1 MIKAKCVRK
10 DRDKSGNII
19 GYELIDEKGQLGYF
33 KSDAL
38 KRNILSG
45 DIDVIN
51 LKLTTDN
58 KLVDKKEDD
67 LTDLVNKVKESEEA
81 KNNILY
87 KRYKN
92 TLEDI
97 GVDIVGAFYVPYEYR
112 WYRDKSVI
120 HSDGKTGGIELV
132 LKQLL
137 ENPKQFI
144 GNFGYCGTEG
154 VVTRNTAGDFFVRL
168 PILILHKDGMLKTIM
183 FYEVEYS
190 NEFRVWASEIPFNLE
205 EKLCERELKKNS
217 NARYPQPLYKN
228 RESYSDRRGYK
239 IATMTSKGKI
249 AKIDLESYLT
259 KGESKKLGK
268 MLVDSDIHYWISEY
282 TYNNIFKTAYN
293 NACKYSEYQDL
304 LDKFKVV
311 TADASAALTVII
323 GIEMFIPGLFF
334 ACAGLFIAL
343 IPVGFIL
350 NKMDESSEKLYAKI
364 DEIKGKMNGDNK

>member
-1 MIKAKCVRK
+1 MIKAKCIRK
-10 DRDKSGNII
+10 DRDKNGNIT

-33 KSDAL
+33 KADAL

-45 DIDVIN
+45 NIEVIN
-51 LKLTTDN
+51 LKLTADN

-67 LTDLVNKVKESEEA
+67 LSDLVKRVKESEEA
-81 KNNILY
+81 KNSVLY
-87 KRYKN
+87 NRYKN

-97 GVDIVGAFYVPYEYR
+97 GVDIVGALYVPYEYR
-112 WYRDKSVI
+112 WSRDKSVI
-120 HSDGKTGGIELV
+120 HNDGNVNSVEIV

-144 GNFGYCGTEG
+144 GHFGYCGAEG

-190 NEFRVWASEIPFNLE
+190 NEFLVWANEVPFNLE
-205 EKLCERELKKNS
+205 EILCERELKKNS
-217 NARYPQPLYKN
+217 NARYPQPLGKN
-228 RESYSDRRGYK
+228 RESYDDRRGYK

-268 MLVDSDIHYWISEY
+268 MLIDSDIHYWISEY
-282 TYNNIFKTAYN
+282 TYNNIFKAAYS
-293 NACKYSEYQDL
+293 NACKYSEYRDI
-304 LDKFKVV
+304 LDKFKVI
-311 TADASAALTVII
+311 TADASAALTII
-323 GIEMFIPGLFF
+323 VGMELFIPGLFF
-334 ACAGLFIAL
+334 ACVGLIVAM
-343 IPVGFIL
+343 IPTAFLLGKIEDSGEKFRKRL
-350 NKMDESSEKLYAKI
+350 EERNKNN
-364 DEIKGKMNGDNK
+364 GK